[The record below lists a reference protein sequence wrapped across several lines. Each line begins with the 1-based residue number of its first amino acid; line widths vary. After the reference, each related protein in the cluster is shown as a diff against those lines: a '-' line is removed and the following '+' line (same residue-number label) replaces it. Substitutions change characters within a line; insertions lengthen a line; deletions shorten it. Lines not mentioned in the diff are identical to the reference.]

1 MSNLQVL
8 ATLNGSHLI
17 REPTSSPVLTKCW
30 NLELILATNFG
41 NLHIRPPNL
50 AAKILATKFGFVPD
64 CTVCISVWC
73 RDHLL
78 MHTANERQRY
88 IVMSSLI
95 GWAHTKGGAVDFTNV
110 SQGFFPGH
118 SHCHL
123 GNNPGP
129 YLNIKKVFPGI
140 GVSIIKNKTVMRLSY
155 LYNGN
160 SYTGK
165 MASIFWDGLLVRW
178 KIVNNVWQK
187 DLPHLN
193 HRGICQGSNTNL
205 QKKGIYKLVVWRIQ

>member
-41 NLHIRPPNL
+41 NLHIRSPNL
-50 AAKILATKFGFVPD
+50 AAKIFATKFDFVPD

-110 SQGFFPGH
+110 FHGFFPGH
-118 SHCHL
+118 SHWHL

-129 YLNIKKVFPGI
+129 YLNIKKIKIRPSWDCLIFIMGI
-140 GVSIIKNKTVMRLSY
+140 PILVRWHL
-155 LYNGN
+155 
-160 SYTGK
+160 
-165 MASIFWDGLLVRW
+165 IFWDGLLVWW

-205 QKKGIYKLVVWRIQ
+205 KKKGIYKLVVWRIQ